1 VKGVAKSNGGRS
13 NSEGDVRTVLKFF
26 QELADKYSGFE
37 YVRIDY
43 GSNKNISIPIVPVLC
58 ACLVVRK
65 EEKLHR
71 FCIIFMQYITLM
83 FDVIFAN
90 YYLLNFMRRIFYQS
104 VFDTVNQ
111 HCNTTTTAI

>member
-1 VKGVAKSNGGRS
+1 VKGVAKSDGGRS
-13 NSEGDVRTVLKFF
+13 HSEGDVRTVLKFF

-43 GSNKNISIPIVPVLC
+43 GSNKKYQYSYC
-58 ACLVVRK
+58 ASTVCMFSGAERG
-65 EEKLHR
+65 EAR